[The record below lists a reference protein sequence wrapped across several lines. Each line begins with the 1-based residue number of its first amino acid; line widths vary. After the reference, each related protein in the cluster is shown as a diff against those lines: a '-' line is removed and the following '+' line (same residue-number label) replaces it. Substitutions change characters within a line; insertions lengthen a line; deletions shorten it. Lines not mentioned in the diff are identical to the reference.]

1 MLTPLLSLISSQ
13 DVLRPSISSFT
24 AKIIFIFV
32 PSTFFSDLR
41 ALAVASFGVRH
52 IAGYK
57 PFPLFGFSGKGIQE
71 RGLRFASAYNGDRSD
86 HPIPVLAQKLSDI
99 RLPALYVFLRQLL
112 LIADP

>member
-32 PSTFFSDLR
+32 PSTFFPNLR

-52 IAGYK
+52 IAG
-57 PFPLFGFSGKGIQE
+57 PELIQQN
-71 RGLRFASAYNGDRSD
+71 AVS
-86 HPIPVLAQKLSDI
+86 QKWDT
-99 RLPALYVFLRQLL
+99 AFFLREGKET
-112 LIADP
+112 